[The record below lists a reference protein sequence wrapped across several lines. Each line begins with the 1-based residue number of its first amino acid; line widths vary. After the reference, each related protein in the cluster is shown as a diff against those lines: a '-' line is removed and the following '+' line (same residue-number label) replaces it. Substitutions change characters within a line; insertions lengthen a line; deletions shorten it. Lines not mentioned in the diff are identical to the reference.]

1 LLNRQKRLIA
11 VILVFSFEL
20 SVQSN
25 VVVTKIVSTHS
36 ISVFGIVCFFAEPT
50 IIPIRTV
57 LNGYQEY
64 GQISD
69 AINLPEIFPY
79 FGKYQSVLRVS
90 VCSRFEAVK
99 YN

>member
-1 LLNRQKRLIA
+1 M
-11 VILVFSFEL
+11 
-20 SVQSN
+20 QSN

-36 ISVFGIVCFFAEPT
+36 ISVFGIVGFFAEST

-64 GQISD
+64 DQISD

>member
-1 LLNRQKRLIA
+1 M
-11 VILVFSFEL
+11 FSCYL

-36 ISVFGIVCFFAEPT
+36 KSVFGMFCFFAEPT
-50 IIPIRTV
+50 IIPIWTV
-57 LNGYQEY
+57 VNAQKEY
-64 GQISD
+64 DQILG
-69 AINLPEIFPY
+69 AIILPEIFPY

-90 VCSRFEAVK
+90 VCNTFVAVK